1 MAHKTPLAA
10 WLYLNRS
17 KLDPKFTEFK
27 GTGEF
32 LPGLFDFSTRIN
44 WNGVELEGRG
54 VDERREI
61 AFEKSVAECI
71 ERIIC
76 VEKNITSVGLAVS
89 GEGHDPNSHA
99 RFEALER
106 HYLNEHLQRRIYLKK
121 IEFKNNLV
129 QAFLS
134 NNPDCKVEFFKMLTP
149 NHLHGLVCRISGVNR
164 NAFGFALSESSH
176 DSERRSFLEAIPSF
190 AWLKAN
196 ADAKMK
202 NQNIPWQISND
213 FISNI
218 SPLLGDSFI
227 KHLQI
232 LIFPNLVF
240 EIIDY
245 SNIRILNTISMSAVR
260 YTATASESEQC
271 L

>member
-27 GTGEF
+27 GTGEL

-44 WNGVELEGRG
+44 WNGVELDGRG

-89 GEGHDPNSHA
+89 GEGHDPDSHA

-106 HYLNEHLQRRIYLKK
+106 YYLNEHLQKSVYLKK
-121 IEFKNNLV
+121 VESKSNLV
-129 QAFLS
+129 EIFLNS
-134 NNPDCKVEFFKMLTP
+134 NPDCKAEFFKMLTP
-149 NHLHGLVCRISGVNR
+149 DHLHGLVCRISGANQY
-164 NAFGFALSESSH
+164 AFGFALSESIH

-190 AWLKAN
+190 AWLKTN
-196 ADAKMK
+196 VDADLK
-202 NQNIPWQISND
+202 NQNTPWQISID

-218 SPLLGDSFI
+218 SPLLGDSST
-227 KHLQI
+227 KHLQN

-240 EIIDY
+240 EKIDY
-245 SNIRILNTISMSAVR
+245 SNIRILNTLSMNAVR
-260 YTATASESEQC
+260 CTATASESELC

>member
-32 LPGLFDFSTRIN
+32 LPGLFDFSTRIT

-89 GEGHDPNSHA
+89 GEGHNPDSHA

-106 HYLNEHLQRRIYLKK
+106 YYLNEHLQKRTYLKK

-129 QAFLS
+129 ETFLS
-134 NNPDCKVEFFKMLTP
+134 STPDCNVEFFKMLTP
-149 NHLHGLVCRISGVNR
+149 NHLHGLVCRISGANR

-190 AWLKAN
+190 AWLKTN
-196 ADAKMK
+196 ADAEMK

-218 SPLLGDSFI
+218 SPLLGDSSTQ
-227 KHLQI
+227 HLQN
-232 LIFPNLVF
+232 LIIPNLVF
-240 EIIDY
+240 EKIDY
-245 SNIRILNTISMSAVR
+245 SKIKILNTLSMNSVR
-260 YTATASESEQC
+260 YTAIASESELC

>member
-1 MAHKTPLAA
+1 MANKTPLAA

-27 GTGEF
+27 GTGEL
-32 LPGLFDFSTRIN
+32 LPGLFDFSTRIS

-89 GEGHDPNSHA
+89 GEGHDPDTHA

-106 HYLNEHLQRRIYLKK
+106 CYLNEHLRKRFNFNK
-121 IEFKNNLV
+121 IESKNSIV
-129 QAFLS
+129 ESFL
-134 NNPDCKVEFFKMLTP
+134 NKNPDFKVEFFKMLTP
-149 NHLHGLVCRISGVNR
+149 NHLHGLVCRISGANR
-164 NAFGFALSESSH
+164 VAFGFALSESSH
-176 DSERRSFLEAIPSF
+176 DSERRSFLETIPSF
-190 AWLKAN
+190 AWLKEN
-196 ADAKMK
+196 DDAELRNK
-202 NQNIPWQISND
+202 NIPWQISID

-218 SPLLGDSFI
+218 SPLLGESSTQY
-227 KHLQI
+227 LQK

-240 EIIDY
+240 EKIDY
-245 SNIRILNTISMSAVR
+245 SNIRILNTISMSVVR
-260 YTATASESEQC
+260 YTVAASESELC